1 VPLKKFG
8 EDQGPSVINTAKE
21 LETTNVPVLAV
32 GSSPVNYFVK
42 LIQYIFLKFLACF
55 LREYSQET

>member
-21 LETTNVPVLAV
+21 LETTNVPA
-32 GSSPVNYFVK
+32 
-42 LIQYIFLKFLACF
+42 
-55 LREYSQET
+55 LRLGVVP